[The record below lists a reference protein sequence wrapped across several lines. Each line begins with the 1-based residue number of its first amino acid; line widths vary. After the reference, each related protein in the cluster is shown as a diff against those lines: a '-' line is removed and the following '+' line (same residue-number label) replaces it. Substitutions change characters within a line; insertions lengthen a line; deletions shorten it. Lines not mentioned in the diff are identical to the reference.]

1 MVWIAVSHSTY
12 TTLTPGSAVEIK
24 HAWPCALYL
33 LLLGLLRR
41 PQQCLPR
48 LRLALAQ
55 VTATQVSAV
64 KVLSSPLRTDHRKS
78 RGQRLCA
85 ILKTLRIQRSLRWPY
100 LWLHCWW
107 LCRRLGSGTLAP
119 HLDGALGVHPS
130 EWLGKVRKRAMQKGI
145 GTYCTCSLTVFCTR
159 KWVTCN
165 TRNFGHRVPFHIIEW
180 DVQVKS
186 RLLDLT

>member
-1 MVWIAVSHSTY
+1 MVAVSHPHLHDTF
-12 TTLTPGSAVEIK
+12 TWGSAVEIK

-55 VTATQVSAV
+55 GTATQVSAV

-78 RGQRLCA
+78 RGQRLRA

-107 LCRRLGSGTLAP
+107 LSCCLGSGTLAP

-130 EWLGKVRKRAMQKGI
+130 ERFTPEAAESRDQGI
-145 GTYCTCSLTVFCTR
+145 SFAALESGLHVTPVTLDIEAVSVIHDGVCRVVHTR
-159 KWVTCN
+159 L
-165 TRNFGHRVPFHIIEW
+165 
-180 DVQVKS
+180 S
-186 RLLDLT
+186 RLSC

>member
-1 MVWIAVSHSTY
+1 
-12 TTLTPGSAVEIK
+12 
-24 HAWPCALYL
+24 
-33 LLLGLLRR
+33 LLGLLRR

-78 RGQRLCA
+78 RGQRLRA

-107 LCRRLGSGTLAP
+107 LRRLGSGTLAP
-119 HLDGALGVHPS
+119 HLDGGLGVHPS
-130 EWLGKVRKRAMQKGI
+130 ERGSGLRNRA
-145 GTYCTCSLTVFCTR
+145 TYRPR

-165 TRNFGHRVPFHIIEW
+165 TRNLGHRGRVSH
-180 DVQVKS
+180 S
-186 RLLDLT
+186 

>member
-78 RGQRLCA
+78 RGQRLRA

-107 LCRRLGSGTLAP
+107 LRRLGSGTLAP

-130 EWLGKVRKRAMQKGI
+130 ERGSQEAEKSPTNRP
-145 GTYCTCSLTVFCTR
+145 R

-165 TRNFGHRVPFHIIEW
+165 TRNFGHRGRVSH
-180 DVQVKS
+180 S
-186 RLLDLT
+186 

>member
-12 TTLTPGSAVEIK
+12 TTLTPGSVVEIK

-41 PQQCLPR
+41 PQQCLSR

-78 RGQRLCA
+78 RGQRLRA
-85 ILKTLRIQRSLRWPY
+85 VLKTLRIQRSLRWPY

-119 HLDGALGVHPS
+119 HLEGALGVHPS
-130 EWLGKVRKRAMQKGI
+130 AAREWFGQGSETRKQGI
-145 GTYCTCSLTVFCTR
+145 GTYMFSNCVLNKKV
-159 KWVTCN
+159 
-165 TRNFGHRVPFHIIEW
+165 GYM
-180 DVQVKS
+180 
-186 RLLDLT
+186 

>member
-78 RGQRLCA
+78 RGQRLRA

-119 HLDGALGVHPS
+119 HLDGGLGVHPS
-130 EWLGKVRKRAMQKGI
+130 ERGSGLRNRA
-145 GTYCTCSLTVFCTR
+145 TNRPR

-165 TRNFGHRVPFHIIEW
+165 TRNLGHRGRVSH
-180 DVQVKS
+180 S
-186 RLLDLT
+186 